1 MESQSR
7 CHRGARIQGRDC
19 KIAKGEQHAIGGG
32 EVGGKKAWP
41 LARSLHA
48 CVFIVA
54 AAVDIIA
61 IVIVI
66 IIRRRRC
73 HVQHPEVSA
82 DKMLKMYLPQRQ
94 RDDEFGSLLPLLLMW
109 LLLLLLLLLRLPLMD
124 LQHFE

>member
-32 EVGGKKAWP
+32 EVTGKKAWP
-41 LARSLHA
+41 LARSPHA

-66 IIRRRRC
+66 IIRRRRRC

-94 RDDEFGSLLPLLLMW
+94 RDDEFGSLLLLLLMW
-109 LLLLLLLLLRLPLMD
+109 LLLCHCFCCCFCCGCP
-124 LQHFE
+124 